1 MDVVWSMTSAQS
13 ARFDSTERHS
23 ELHDLVSAFRELR
36 ASGQGHLEVNFPDSL
51 YPYLT
56 LSFLGDHAVIHLFT
70 SEGSVSLLHGDG
82 SVSPEGEVDVPV
94 MDDLGTF
101 TGDFVMGVD
110 RAWDVTENFVR
121 AGTVEGLGEWCEL

>member
-1 MDVVWSMTSAQS
+1 MTSVQS
-13 ARFDSTERHS
+13 ARFDSTERRS
-23 ELHDLVSAFRELR
+23 ELHDVVSAFRELR
-36 ASGQGHLEVNFPDSL
+36 ATGQGHLEVNLPDSP

-70 SEGSVSLLHGDG
+70 SEGSVSLLVGDG

-110 RAWDVTENFVR
+110 RAWDFTENFVR

>member
-1 MDVVWSMTSAQS
+1 MDIVWSMTSVQS
-13 ARFDSTERHS
+13 ARFDSTERRS
-23 ELHDLVSAFRELR
+23 ELRDLVSAFRELR
-36 ASGQGHLEVNFPDSL
+36 ASGRGHLEVNLPDSL

-70 SEGSVSLLHGDG
+70 SEDSVSLLVGDG

-110 RAWDVTENFVR
+110 RAWDVMENFVR
-121 AGTVEGLGEWCEL
+121 AGTVEGLGEWYEL